1 MKIDP
6 INQLN
11 LYGLEN
17 NLKFLIALYRE
28 DKLPNKLLLT
38 GQKGIGKCTLA
49 YHLINFILSQKEEFQ
64 YNENNYEIY
73 TQNKSYKLILNG
85 TNPNFQLIDVSTNSQ
100 NIKIDQI
107 RNLISNINRSSFN
120 DKPRFVLID
129 NTEYLNKNSIN
140 ALLKNLEEPNH
151 NVYFI
156 LINNQKRL
164 LKTLTSRCL
173 NLNLSLSHLESLS
186 VLNKLLDDDALNLI
200 SEELLYYYFTP
211 GNIFRL
217 FDFAKRNKLDLK
229 NISLKNFLN
238 LIIEN
243 DYFKNEFLLKNLF
256 NDLIEFFLKTKS
268 ITTNFSYYNYFI
280 HQFNNFKKFN
290 LDQESLFIEFKDK
303 ILNG

>member
-107 RNLISNINRSSFN
+107 R
-120 DKPRFVLID
+120 
-129 NTEYLNKNSIN
+129 
-140 ALLKNLEEPNH
+140 
-151 NVYFI
+151 
-156 LINNQKRL
+156 
-164 LKTLTSRCL
+164 LT
-173 NLNLSLSHLESLS
+173 
-186 VLNKLLDDDALNLI
+186 I
-200 SEELLYYYFTP
+200 
-211 GNIFRL
+211 
-217 FDFAKRNKLDLK
+217 
-229 NISLKNFLN
+229 
-238 LIIEN
+238 
-243 DYFKNEFLLKNLF
+243 
-256 NDLIEFFLKTKS
+256 
-268 ITTNFSYYNYFI
+268 
-280 HQFNNFKKFN
+280 
-290 LDQESLFIEFKDK
+290 
-303 ILNG
+303 